1 MNNEV
6 LISVKSR
13 QIFDGMTTDY
23 IELITPGRMT
33 DQNGGFV
40 ITYCETDPETSG
52 ETCTTVTTSPE
63 GLITVV
69 RQGDIESEMI
79 FEQGRKHLFHY
90 DTTDGSMTM
99 GISAKKVGVNLGD
112 SGGRIDI
119 EYAIEIENAL
129 AYENKLHMKI
139 TRPGSNPGLPS

>member
-1 MNNEV
+1 MNDNV

-13 QIFDGMTTDY
+13 QIFDGMTTDVV
-23 IELITPGRMT
+23 ELITPGRMT
-33 DQNGGFV
+33 VQDGGYE
-40 ITYCETDPETSG
+40 ISYLETDPDTSAETF
-52 ETCTTVTTSPE
+52 TTVTTSPD

-69 RQGDIESEMI
+69 RQGEIESEMI

-90 DTTDGSMTM
+90 DTAEGSMTM
-99 GISAKKVGVNLGD
+99 GVAAKKVGVSLGD

-139 TRPGSNPGLPS
+139 TRPGEHSRLPS